1 MEKKIYIC
9 NVMRDILSSLVD
21 LIVAAGP
28 FLTTFAIIVAYFSIR
43 WLVGYIKWW
52 DEHPNGV

>member
-1 MEKKIYIC
+1 M
-9 NVMRDILSSLVD
+9 MREFLSSLVD

-28 FLTTFAIIVAYFSIR
+28 FLTTFVIILAYFSIR

-52 DEHPNGV
+52 NDHPNGV

>member
-1 MEKKIYIC
+1 
-9 NVMRDILSSLVD
+9 MREFLSNIVE

-28 FLTTFAIIVAYFSIR
+28 FLTAFVMLLAYFSIR

-52 DEHPNGV
+52 KEHPNGV